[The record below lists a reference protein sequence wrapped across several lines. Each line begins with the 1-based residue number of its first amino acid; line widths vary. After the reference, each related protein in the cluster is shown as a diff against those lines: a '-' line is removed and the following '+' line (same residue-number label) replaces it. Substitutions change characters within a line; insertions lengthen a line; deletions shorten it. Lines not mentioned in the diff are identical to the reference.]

1 MSIFDSNPYGE
12 TTEAE
17 IKAQAEAYARELPDS
32 VEIKSQHNPLSD
44 KDFEAAVSEYLK
56 KFADANEDE

>member
-12 TTEAE
+12 TTEA
-17 IKAQAEAYARELPDS
+17 
-32 VEIKSQHNPLSD
+32 EIKSQHNPLSD